1 MPGPS
6 FHDAPCSSEARDP
19 RPIVAEVASRSTVV
33 VCVGVA
39 VASAASAAALSLL
52 PADAIDRAAARLV
65 AENIGRAS
73 VTVVREVWG
82 VVSDD
87 VYGDFRRGA
96 D

>member
-6 FHDAPCSSEARDP
+6 FRDALCSSEARDP
-19 RPIVAEVASRSTVV
+19 RPIVAEIGSRSTVI

-52 PADAIDRAAARLV
+52 PAGAIDRATARLV

-82 VVSDD
+82 VVFDD